1 MLDKKP
7 IDPSINNGTQYCTLE
22 DVEKEK
28 RNLEYF
34 IRTELTAHV
43 GNLEG
48 QWLTIVDATFQ
59 DKEQRKAM
67 KDIVR
72 KMIWDWD
79 TNIVDSFYPN
89 RVTGGIDSKGH
100 PTF

>member
-1 MLDKKP
+1 MSSQNLSQD
-7 IDPSINNGTQYCTLE
+7 L
-22 DVEKEK
+22 KEWVRK
-28 RNLEYF
+28 D
-34 IRTELTAHV
+34 LTAHI

-48 QWLTIVDATFQ
+48 QWLTIVDATFS
-59 DKEQRKAM
+59 DREQRKAM

-79 TNIVDSFYPN
+79 TKIVEDVCPYSERKTAGVDQN
-89 RVTGGIDSKGH
+89 GR